1 MHSETEKVAEAYSP
15 LRAKPA
21 QCTESEWGQIR
32 PFVLAVAAP
41 LDQTPRGIRPY
52 LTAATALGVWAVRNG
67 FELDI
72 RTTLTADAI
81 EHVAAKRPTNRAT
94 FRSTLRS
101 IAKAHNLDLGVTGTK
116 LAKAP
121 LKAPYTVADEAALWQ
136 FTRNIGNEQRQI
148 SLRALLL
155 LGFGCGLARNDL
167 RGVTAADPHSH
178 LSDRR
183 TSIRVRERCVP
194 VRADYLDELEW
205 VCRNR
210 PEGWLIGNHGGQ
222 NLTTR
227 HVEWFGER
235 QGVPTLSPDRLRAT
249 WICHHLNAGVTLVDL
264 MAWSGLQGCESLDA
278 YIEFIDLPKSVCDL
292 DHDAEVGDQSW

>member
-1 MHSETEKVAEAYSP
+1 MQPETMTVVESYNP

-21 QCTESEWGQIR
+21 QCTETEWAQIR

-72 RTTLTADAI
+72 RTTLTQEAI
-81 EHVAAKRPTNRAT
+81 EHVSASRPSNQGT

-101 IAKAHNLDLGVTGTK
+101 IAKAHNLDLGVTGVK
-116 LAKAP
+116 MAKAP
-121 LKAPYTVADEAALWQ
+121 LKAPYTEADEVALWQ
-136 FTRNIGNEQRQI
+136 FARNIGNEQRQI

-167 RGVTAADPHSH
+167 RGVAAADIHSH
-178 LSDRR
+178 RADRH
-183 TSIRVRERCVP
+183 TCIRVRGRCAP
-194 VRADYLDELEW
+194 VRHDYTDELEW

-227 HVEWFGER
+227 HVEWVGER
-235 QGVPTLSPDRLRAT
+235 EGVPSLSPDRLRAT
-249 WICHHLNAGVTLVDL
+249 WICRHLSDGVALMDL
-264 MAWSGLQGCESLDA
+264 LRWSGLQGCESLDA
-278 YIEFIDLPKSVCDL
+278 YLQHLTPPMASCEL
-292 DHDAEVGDQSW
+292 DRGAELGDRP

>member
-1 MHSETEKVAEAYSP
+1 MHPETKTIVQEYSP

-21 QCTESEWGQIR
+21 QCTETEWALIR
-32 PFVLAVAAP
+32 PFVLAVVAP
-41 LDQTPRGIRPY
+41 LDQTPLGIRPY
-52 LTAATALGVWAVRNG
+52 LTAATALGVWALRNG

-72 RTTLTADAI
+72 KAVLTTEAV
-81 EHVAAKRPTNRAT
+81 EHVAATRPSNQGT

-101 IAKAHNLDLGVTGTK
+101 IAKAHNLDIGVTGVK
-116 LAKAP
+116 MAKVP
-121 LKAPYTVADEAALWQ
+121 LKAPYTDTEEAALWR
-136 FTRNIGNEQRQI
+136 FARNLGNERRQT

-167 RGVTAADPHSH
+167 RDVSAADAHSH
-178 LSDRR
+178 LSDRS

-210 PEGWLIGNHGGQ
+210 GDGWLIGNHGGQ

-227 HVEWFGER
+227 HVEWVGER

-249 WICHHLNAGVTLVDL
+249 WICHHLNAGVTLADL
-264 MAWSGLQGCESLDA
+264 MVWSGLQGCESLDA
-278 YIEFIDLPKSVCDL
+278 YLEYVTPPTASCEL
-292 DHDAEVGDQSW
+292 DRGAGLGDRP